1 MNDYME
7 HAIEQAAE
15 TIWKTSRADE
25 GTISA
30 TGAKIIARALAEA
43 GLLAPAPLREEWAA
57 AWEGHGATRIGFA
70 QESPEDIEGVPP
82 GGWVVRRHVSDWL
95 SVDRAEGDGRA
106 DQ

>member
-1 MNDYME
+1 MHITDC
-7 HAIEQAAE
+7 AAYL
-15 TIWKTSRADE
+15 AD
-25 GTISA
+25 
-30 TGAKIIARALAEA
+30 A

-106 DQ
+106 GMLFPEQEEEER